1 MTFAAGREDQ
11 LSRGLREVGSADAD
25 RQDFGLTLRVD
36 RALWLN
42 LDYNLL
48 HPERSVS
55 FRFHPGQFGDN
66 LSLRVDR
73 LN

>member
-11 LSRGLREVGSADAD
+11 LSRGVREVGSAEAD
-25 RQDFGLTLRVD
+25 RQDFGLTLRAD
-36 RALWLN
+36 WAFRLN
-42 LDYNLL
+42 LDYNLP

-55 FRFHPGQFGDN
+55 FRFHPGPFGDS
-66 LSLRVDR
+66 LSLQMDR